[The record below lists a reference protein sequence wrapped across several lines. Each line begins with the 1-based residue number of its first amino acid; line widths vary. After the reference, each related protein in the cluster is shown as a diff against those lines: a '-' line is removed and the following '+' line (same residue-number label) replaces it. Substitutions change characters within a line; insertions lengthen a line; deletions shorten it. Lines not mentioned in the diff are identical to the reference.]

1 MKCFFLF
8 IAGLISTTLFAQ
20 QDTAGKSR
28 QNGLALVRTIGENLA
43 DFTVDNLG
51 NFYLLDKSGQLKKRD
66 ADGDSIGVYNDVRRY
81 GKVHAIDASNPLKVL
96 LHFRDFGTVVVLDR
110 FLNNRNTIDLRKQD
124 IFQARV
130 IGQSF
135 DNGLW
140 VYDELNGKLK
150 RLDDNGKLVAET
162 VDFRVLSD
170 APPTPLYIADA
181 NRLVYLYDPEKGL
194 IVLDYFG
201 TVRNQVALLGWTDFQ
216 VMGDDVVGRK
226 GTMLLRYTPGTLIT
240 KELSLPELLHD
251 VDKMQVVMDQ
261 LYCLKDGVLFV
272 YSLQNL

>member
-8 IAGLISTTLFAQ
+8 IAGLISTTLLAQ
-20 QDTAGKSR
+20 QDTAGKSQ

>member
-8 IAGLISTTLFAQ
+8 IAGLISTTLLAQ
-20 QDTAGKSR
+20 QDTAGKSQ

-201 TVRNQVALLGWTDFQ
+201 TVRNQVALFGWTDFQ

>member
-8 IAGLISTTLFAQ
+8 IAGLISTTLLAQ
-20 QDTAGKSR
+20 QDTAGKSQ

-251 VDKMQVVMDQ
+251 VDKMQVVMDH

>member
-20 QDTAGKSR
+20 QDTAGKSQ
-28 QNGLALVRTIGENLA
+28 QNGLVLVRTIGENLA

-51 NFYLLDKSGQLKKRD
+51 NFYLLDKKGQLKKRS
-66 ADGDSIGVYNDVRRY
+66 ADGDSIAVYNDVRRY

-96 LHFRDFGTVVVLDR
+96 LYFRDFGTVVVLDR

-150 RLDDNGKLVAET
+150 RLDDNGNLVAET

-194 IVLDYFG
+194 IILDYFG

-216 VMGDDVVGRK
+216 VIGDDVVGRK
-226 GTMLLRYTPGTLIT
+226 GTMLLRYTPGTLMT
-240 KELSLPELLHD
+240 KELLLPEPLHG
-251 VDKMQVVMDQ
+251 VDKMQVVMDH

-272 YSLQNL
+272 YSLQNQ

>member
-20 QDTAGKSR
+20 QDTAGKSQ

-170 APPTPLYIADA
+170 TPPTPLYIADA

-251 VDKMQVVMDQ
+251 VDKMQVVMDH